1 MCILLGACGFEGASS
16 LSTTPDGTPSTEPP
30 DASIDAPPQPLANAP
45 IAYWRFDVDGRD
57 HLAAH
62 DGVLTGTAAVTTGGR
77 GVRGEALLLTADGD
91 RVDIT
96 APMDFDFN
104 ADFTWHI
111 YFKSADGS
119 GALFSRNPRA
129 MQWNQ
134 GSKAMFVR
142 SDNVSWDTG
151 WEGFRRVDVPVA
163 DDIWHQ
169 VIARYVAAT
178 DRLDIFYDA
187 EPGAVSGQLST
198 GHDVNKYD
206 EHEEHF
212 PEGRADTGFSIGAAN
227 FTGGLSDLNT
237 LEGMLDE
244 AAVFDVALDGA
255 DLDRLI
261 QLGPAG
267 FFPGI
272 LEERP

>member
-1 MCILLGACGFEGASS
+1 MCLCLLAACGFEGASS
-16 LSTTPDGTPSTEPP
+16 LSTAPDSTPSPEVP
-30 DASIDAPPQPLANAP
+30 DASVDAPPQPLANAP

-57 HLAAH
+57 HLETH
-62 DGVLTGTAAVTTGGR
+62 DGVLTGMAAVTTGGR

-96 APMDFDFN
+96 APTDFDFN

-119 GALFSRNPRA
+119 GALFSRNPLGTE
-129 MQWNQ
+129 WNQ

-142 SDNVSWDTG
+142 SDRVQWDTG
-151 WEGFRRVDVPVA
+151 WVGNPQVSVPVS
-163 DDIWHQ
+163 DEVWHQ

-178 DRLDIFYDA
+178 DQLDIFYDA
-187 EPGAVSGQLST
+187 QQGAVTGVLSSS
-198 GHDVNKYD
+198 HNVNRYD
-206 EHEEHF
+206 EHTHVHLD
-212 PEGRADTGFSIGAAN
+212 GRAETGFSIGAAN

-244 AAVFDVALDGA
+244 AAVFDVALVGA

-272 LEERP
+272 